1 MNMTAISS
9 YLRHMFAVALLFCL
23 CSFSYA
29 SIGNPE
35 KILFSPDSSKIAF
48 MWSENFYKFALIPID
63 TPLLK
68 KEIYVYLCNTTKHH
82 ELRSFKVDTLEQG
95 KVYDSLDIRF
105 SPDSSY
111 LAVFTSSR
119 LSIIDSE
126 TNKLW
131 RLAEGQEVTSF
142 QWLGNSQ
149 IGYCVHQ
156 PAQDDSSH
164 FEKVFWKQ
172 NVTDRLE
179 TRSLIYKESPEK
191 NEDSSYKLHESWS
204 PQGRYVIFLT
214 NHLQKNSLFNLLNI
228 RQGKILLS
236 FGKPESFAAMNNL
249 QGDGIG
255 INWEGNGI
263 SWKGND
269 TEVFCAA
276 GIVGK
281 SQNAQAYLIDTENG
295 RILDCSKD
303 FLETFGTDISPCV
316 MGEWTPDGKFIPV
329 NDYLDLGS
337 CLIQPVPW
345 KVIRLQEK
353 LALHLKLDEKY
364 KPALFPVPM
373 LGWIGIN
380 AIGVDEKYAA
390 SESTKYVIDYS
401 GQKLL
406 KLFDTKGWWD
416 CSPDGRYAAVIGR
429 NKNLTVHKLDTSKFI
444 ISTANTPRRK
454 DLFSRRSTEPR
465 RE

>member
-9 YLRHMFAVALLFCL
+9 YLRHMFAVVLLLCL

-48 MWSENFYKFALIPID
+48 MWSENFYKFAIIPVD

-68 KEIYVYLCNTTKHH
+68 KEIYVYLCNTTKHQ
-82 ELRSFKVDTLEQG
+82 ERRSVKVDTLGQE
-95 KVYDSLDIRF
+95 KVYDPLDIRF
-105 SPDSSY
+105 SPDSRY

-156 PAQDDSSH
+156 LAQDDNSH
-164 FEKVFWKQ
+164 FERVFWKQ

-179 TRSLIYKESPEK
+179 KRSLIYKEPPEK
-191 NEDSSYKLHESWS
+191 NEDPSYKLHESWS
-204 PQGRYVIFLT
+204 PQGQYVIFLT
-214 NHLQKNSLFNLLNI
+214 NALQENSLFNLLNI
-228 RQGKILLS
+228 REGKILLS
-236 FGKPESFAAMNNL
+236 FGKPESFAIDNL
-249 QGDGIG
+249 QC
-255 INWEGNGI
+255 NGVC
-263 SWKGND
+263 WKGD
-269 TEVFCAA
+269 DSKVFFAA

-281 SQNAQAYLIDTENG
+281 SENAQAYLIDTENS
-295 RILDCSKD
+295 RILECSKD

-316 MGEWTPDGKFIPV
+316 MSEWTPDGKFIPV
-329 NDYLDLGS
+329 NDYLGLGS

-390 SESTKYVIDYS
+390 DEPTKYAIDYS

-406 KLFDTKGWWD
+406 KLFDTKGWWN
-416 CSPDGRYAAVIGR
+416 CSPDGRYVAVIGW

-444 ISTANTPRRK
+444 IPTVNTK
-454 DLFSRRSTEPR
+454 
-465 RE
+465 

>member
-1 MNMTAISS
+1 MTVISS

-35 KILFSPDSSKIAF
+35 KILFSPDSFKIAF

-68 KEIYVYLCNTTKHH
+68 KEIYVYLCNTTKHQKR
-82 ELRSFKVDTLEQG
+82 RSFKVDTLEQG
-95 KVYDSLDIRF
+95 NLYDALDIRF
-105 SPDSSY
+105 SPDSRY
-111 LAVFTSSR
+111 LAVFTSSH
-119 LSIIDSE
+119 LSIVDSE

-131 RLAEGQEVTSF
+131 RLAEGQGVTSF

-149 IGYCVHQ
+149 IGYCVFQ
-156 PAQDDSSH
+156 SAQDDSSH
-164 FEKVFWKQ
+164 FERVFWEQ
-172 NVTDRLE
+172 NITNKSE
-179 TRSLIYKESPEK
+179 KRSLIYKESPVK
-191 NEDSSYKLHESWS
+191 YKEYHGVLHESWS
-204 PQGRYVIFLT
+204 PQGKYVIFLT
-214 NHLQKNSLFNLLNI
+214 NSHQRDSLFNLLNI
-228 RQGKILLS
+228 SEGKVLLT
-236 FGKPESFAAMNNL
+236 FGKPESFSAMRNL
-249 QGDGIG
+249 QGDGVG

-263 SWKGND
+263 SWKGDD
-269 TEVFCAA
+269 TGVFCVA

-281 SQNAQAYLIDTENG
+281 SENAQAYLIDTENSQ
-295 RILDCSKD
+295 ILDCSKN
-303 FLETFGTDISPCV
+303 FLETFGADISPCV
-316 MGEWTPDGKFIPV
+316 IGEWTPDGNFIPV
-329 NDYLDLGS
+329 TDYLGLGS

-390 SESTKYVIDYS
+390 DESTKYAIDYS

-416 CSPDGRYAAVIGR
+416 CSPDGRYAAVIGW

-444 ISTANTPRRK
+444 IPTANTPRRK
-454 DLFSRRSTEPR
+454 DLFIRRSTKPR

>member
-1 MNMTAISS
+1 MNITAISS
-9 YLRHMFAVALLFCL
+9 YLRHMFAVAFLFCL
-23 CSFSYA
+23 CSFSCA
-29 SIGNPE
+29 SIGDGDPE

-68 KEIYVYLCNTTKHH
+68 KEIYVYLCNTTKHQ
-82 ELRSFKVDTLEQG
+82 ERRSFKVDTLEQG

-105 SPDSSY
+105 SLDSSY

-164 FEKVFWKQ
+164 FERVFWKQ

-179 TRSLIYKESPEK
+179 TRSLIYKESSEK
-191 NEDSSYKLHESWS
+191 NSYNLHESWS

-214 NHLQKNSLFNLLNI
+214 NPHQKNSLFNLLSI
-228 RQGKILLS
+228 RQRKILLS
-236 FGKPESFAAMNNL
+236 FGKPESFAAMHNL

-263 SWKGND
+263 SWKGDD
-269 TEVFCAA
+269 TEVFCTA
-276 GIVGK
+276 GIVGTSIVGK
-281 SQNAQAYLIDTENG
+281 GPNAQAYLIDTENS

-303 FLETFGTDISPCV
+303 FLETFGTDISPNV
-316 MGEWTPDGKFIPV
+316 MGEWTPDRKFIMV
-329 NDYLDLGS
+329 NDSTDLGS

-345 KVIRLQEK
+345 KIIRLQEK

-364 KPALFPVPM
+364 KPRLFPVPM

-390 SESTKYVIDYS
+390 NESTKYAIDYS
-401 GQKLL
+401 GRKLL
-406 KLFDTKGWWD
+406 KLFDAKGWWD

-444 ISTANTPRRK
+444 IPTADTQ
-454 DLFSRRSTEPR
+454 
-465 RE
+465 